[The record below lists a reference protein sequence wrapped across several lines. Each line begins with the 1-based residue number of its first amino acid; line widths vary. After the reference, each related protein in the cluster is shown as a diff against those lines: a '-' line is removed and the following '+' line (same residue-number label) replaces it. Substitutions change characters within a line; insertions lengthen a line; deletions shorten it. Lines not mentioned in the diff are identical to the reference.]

1 MREIKYDLLKIIN
14 NMDKDII
21 ELREKLEGK
30 IFLLG
35 AARTALY
42 LDSEIDKQRAFWS
55 VTQTISDKRI
65 DNLLKKYEVKAN

>member
-1 MREIKYDLLKIIN
+1 MSRKKYDLLKIIH

-35 AARTALY
+35 AARAALY
-42 LDSEIDKQRAFWS
+42 LDDENDKQDAFWS
-55 VTQTISDKRI
+55 VTRAISDKRI
-65 DNLLKKYEVKAN
+65 DNLLKKYEIK